1 MFRRKLSNLSKSTK
15 KRLKYYRKFV
25 PQDVA
30 TTRPGVRL
38 LGAYTGTD
46 NDDDEGYYADV
57 LKHSCAPNVV
67 IDSSH
72 ERVGVGQLDTE
83 AEVVEELTA
92 RGFSMF
98 YGGERDDGVDEQ
110 VGAPRGEG
118 GGVRGGGVG
127 AFSEDF

>member
-1 MFRRKLSNLSKSTK
+1 VNDLFRRKLTNLSKSTK
-15 KRLKYYRKFV
+15 KRLKYYRKFI

-38 LGAYTGTD
+38 LGAYAGTD

-72 ERVGVGQLDTE
+72 ERVGAGRLDTE

-98 YGGERDDGVDEQ
+98 YGGERDTEWTNRWVHH
-110 VGAPRGEG
+110 GEKA
-118 GGVRGGGVG
+118 VE
-127 AFSEDF
+127 AEAEA

>member
-1 MFRRKLSNLSKSTK
+1 MFRRKLKNLSKSTK

-57 LKHSCAPNVV
+57 LKHSCAPNASV
-67 IDSSH
+67 DSH
-72 ERVGVGQLDTE
+72 DECVGVGQLDTE

-98 YGGERDDGVDEQ
+98 YGGEYDEEWTDRW
-110 VGAPRGEG
+110 VHHGEKAA
-118 GGVRGGGVG
+118 V
-127 AFSEDF
+127 SEADA

>member
-1 MFRRKLSNLSKSTK
+1 MNDLFRRKLSNLSKSTK

-25 PQDVA
+25 PDDVA
-30 TTRPGVRL
+30 NTRPGVRL

-67 IDSSH
+67 IDSH

-98 YGGERDDGVDEQ
+98 YGGEYDEEWTDRW
-110 VGAPRGEG
+110 VHHGEKAA
-118 GGVRGGGVG
+118 VPQ
-127 AFSEDF
+127 AEA

>member
-1 MFRRKLSNLSKSTK
+1 MFRRKLTNLSKSTK

-25 PQDVA
+25 PEDVA

-38 LGAYTGTD
+38 LGAYAGTD

-67 IDSSH
+67 IDSPDTC
-72 ERVGVGQLDTE
+72 VGAGQLDTE

-98 YGGERDDGVDEQ
+98 YGGERDTEWTNRWVHH
-110 VGAPRGEG
+110 GEKAA
-118 GGVRGGGVG
+118 VTE
-127 AFSEDF
+127 ADA

>member
-1 MFRRKLSNLSKSTK
+1 MNDLFRRKLNNLSKSTK

-25 PQDVA
+25 PDDVA
-30 TTRPGVRL
+30 NTRPGVRL

-57 LKHSCAPNVV
+57 LKHSCAPDVM
-67 IDSSH
+67 IDSLDSH
-72 ERVGVGQLDTE
+72 ERVRVGRLDTE

-98 YGGERDDGVDEQ
+98 YGGERDTEWTNRCVHH
-110 VGAPRGEG
+110 GEKA
-118 GGVRGGGVG
+118 VE
-127 AFSEDF
+127 AEAEA

>member
-1 MFRRKLSNLSKSTK
+1 MNDLFRRKLTNLSKSTK

-25 PQDVA
+25 PEDVA

-38 LGAYTGTD
+38 LGAYAGTD

-67 IDSSH
+67 IDSPDTC
-72 ERVGVGQLDTE
+72 VGAGQLDTE

-98 YGGERDDGVDEQ
+98 YGGEYDEEWTNRW
-110 VGAPRGEG
+110 VHHGEKA
-118 GGVRGGGVG
+118 VE
-127 AFSEDF
+127 AEAEA

>member
-1 MFRRKLSNLSKSTK
+1 MNDLFRRKLSNLSKSTK

-46 NDDDEGYYADV
+46 NDDDEGYYAGV
-57 LKHSCAPNVV
+57 LKHSCAPNANASV
-67 IDSSH
+67 DSP

-98 YGGERDDGVDEQ
+98 YGGEYDEEWTNRW
-110 VGAPRGEG
+110 VHHGEKAA
-118 GGVRGGGVG
+118 V
-127 AFSEDF
+127 SEADA

>member
-1 MFRRKLSNLSKSTK
+1 MNDLFRRKLNNLSKSTK

-30 TTRPGVRL
+30 KTRPGVRL
-38 LGAYTGTD
+38 LGAYAGTD
-46 NDDDEGYYADV
+46 NDDDEGYYVNV

-67 IDSSH
+67 IDSP

-98 YGGERDDGVDEQ
+98 YGGEHDEEWTDRW
-110 VGAPRGEG
+110 VHHGEKAA
-118 GGVRGGGVG
+118 V
-127 AFSEDF
+127 SEAEA

>member
-1 MFRRKLSNLSKSTK
+1 MNDLFRRKLTNLSKSTK

-30 TTRPGVRL
+30 KTRPGVRL
-38 LGAYTGTD
+38 LGAYAGTD
-46 NDDDEGYYADV
+46 NDDDEGYYVDV

-67 IDSSH
+67 IDSP

-98 YGGERDDGVDEQ
+98 YGGERDTEWTDRWVHH
-110 VGAPRGEG
+110 GEKAA
-118 GGVRGGGVG
+118 VPQ
-127 AFSEDF
+127 AEA

>member
-1 MFRRKLSNLSKSTK
+1 VNDLFRRKLNNLSKSTK
-15 KRLKYYRKFV
+15 KRLKYYRKFI

-38 LGAYTGTD
+38 LGAYAGTD

-67 IDSSH
+67 IDSPDTC
-72 ERVGVGQLDTE
+72 VGAGQLDTE

-98 YGGERDDGVDEQ
+98 YGGERDTEWTNRWVHH
-110 VGAPRGEG
+110 GEKA
-118 GGVRGGGVG
+118 VE
-127 AFSEDF
+127 AEAEA

>member
-1 MFRRKLSNLSKSTK
+1 LSKSTK
-15 KRLKYYRKFV
+15 KRLKYYRKFI

-38 LGAYTGTD
+38 LGAYAGTD

-57 LKHSCAPNVV
+57 LKHSCAPDCRDCRIVV
-67 IDSSH
+67 IDSH

-98 YGGERDDGVDEQ
+98 YGGERDTEWTNRWVHH
-110 VGAPRGEG
+110 GEKAA
-118 GGVRGGGVG
+118 VTE
-127 AFSEDF
+127 ADA

>member
-1 MFRRKLSNLSKSTK
+1 MNDLFRRKLNNLSKSTK

-57 LKHSCAPNVV
+57 LKHSCAPDVM
-67 IDSSH
+67 IDSLDSH
-72 ERVGVGQLDTE
+72 ERVRVGRLDTE

-98 YGGERDDGVDEQ
+98 YGGEYDEEWTDRW
-110 VGAPRGEG
+110 VHHGEKAA
-118 GGVRGGGVG
+118 VPQ
-127 AFSEDF
+127 AEA